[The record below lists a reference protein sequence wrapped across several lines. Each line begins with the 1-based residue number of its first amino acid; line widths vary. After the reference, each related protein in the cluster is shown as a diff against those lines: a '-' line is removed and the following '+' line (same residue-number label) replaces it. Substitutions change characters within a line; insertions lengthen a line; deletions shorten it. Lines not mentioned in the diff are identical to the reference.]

1 MILTCNSCE
10 KKFVVPDNAIGAEGR
25 LVQCSSCG
33 NKWKQ
38 FPIISEKKIK
48 DKVEPIKIIPKK
60 LKKKNTI
67 KKKVGPNLYSPEY
80 LVKKHGIKINEE
92 QKFTRKRL
100 NNEKSISF
108 GFYNYLILIIIILIF
123 VLRILFFS
131 KDILIT
137 NYPFTEVYIEYVF
150 ESIKN
155 IKEIIFSLIDY

>member
-1 MILTCNSCE
+1 MVL
-10 KKFVVPDNAIGAEGR
+10 
-25 LVQCSSCG
+25 
-33 NKWKQ
+33 
-38 FPIISEKKIK
+38 
-48 DKVEPIKIIPKK
+48 
-60 LKKKNTI
+60 
-67 KKKVGPNLYSPEY
+67 
-80 LVKKHGIKINEE
+80 E

-137 NYPFTEVYIEYVF
+137 NYPFTEVYIKYVF
-150 ESIKN
+150 ESFKN